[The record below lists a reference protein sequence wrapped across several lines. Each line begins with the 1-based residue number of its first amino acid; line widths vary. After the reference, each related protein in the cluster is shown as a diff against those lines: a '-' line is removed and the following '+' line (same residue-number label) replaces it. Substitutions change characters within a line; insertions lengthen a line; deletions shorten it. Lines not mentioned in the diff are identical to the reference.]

1 MVQRYRNQINEAA
14 TPAAFGRNYVDG
26 AATGVYV
33 AGALAGA
40 GEEIRRFAEVRKRR
54 QDEWDAATVMNAQTE
69 YARQMTEWM
78 DDPET
83 GKLQTQKLG
92 AARGLTDETF
102 RYADELAEKIAGGL
116 ENENQKAAFL
126 RIAERAKLPYWK
138 QASEYEARQMKAYK
152 DQAFQASM
160 EAGATAVQRSPDD
173 PFVFESVRQQR
184 ENAIRAQLYGAAPE
198 TISRAV
204 EEANSDLEA
213 QRIAVV
219 ASRDPFAALAM
230 TEDSTYLLPDAATGL
245 RNKLSPE
252 VERLERQAAA
262 EAEKEAAYAATDIL
276 MDRFGTDEQAAWS
289 AMENDPSLDPDMRER
304 IWGKYK
310 ARVSDRKR
318 WETQRD
324 REYMSGWMDKI
335 ADSSS
340 MEEAQQFIQDS
351 GADGQQRVQM
361 ERAAAQIHRPEKFKE
376 DVRDWA
382 QAFKEVTNGQI
393 KTDEELIYRWGGRLS
408 SGTIKSLVKMFYKES
423 SGGTGGSS
431 GSGGGGY
438 VGYSFADA
446 IKSSMKD
453 LKIKDGSQESALFV
467 TMVGEEIGARE
478 TNLKRKLTPLEK
490 SKVLEEAAKV
500 YVTNG
505 GDNLSEF
512 QHRMAE
518 RQGFIDVPGQ
528 GFVRKNADGS
538 YERYDPSQSY
548 ELPPLG
554 EGEGPPRQPE
564 PLQPIPDR
572 QGQGAQAPAEPRQ
585 KRQKRPKMMPD
596 GTPYDSPASSGRPS
610 LQGGQ
615 KGSGRTPPVRGETPE
630 MNTVINEAAAE
641 FGVDPD
647 FVRAVIKQESGW
659 KPKAVSRAGAQ
670 GLMQLMPQ
678 TARGLGV
685 TDSFDIRQ
693 NIRGG
698 TKLLG
703 QLLQRY
709 DGNVEK
715 ALAAYNAG
723 PARANQ
729 DRSKWP
735 SETKRYVPAV
745 LSHYKNIKQ
754 GRDKGQNNMAKKQS
768 SPHASSHA

>member
-14 TPAAFGRNYVDG
+14 TPAVFARNSVDG
-26 AATGVYV
+26 AATGVQV
-33 AGALAGA
+33 AGAIAGA
-40 GEEIRRFAEVRKRR
+40 GDELRRFAEVRKRQ

-83 GKLQTQKLG
+83 GKLQTLKLG

-102 RYADELAEKIAGGL
+102 RYADELAKKIAAGL

-138 QASEYEARQMKAYK
+138 QASEHEARQMRAYK

-160 EAGATAVQRSPDD
+160 EAGATAVQRSPGD

-184 ENAIRAQLYGAAPE
+184 ENAVRAQLQGAAPE
-198 TISRAV
+198 AISRAV

-213 QRIAVV
+213 ARIAVV
-219 ASRDPFAALAM
+219 ASQDPVAALAM
-230 TEDSTYLLPDAATGL
+230 TEGSPYLLPDTAAGL
-245 RNKLSPE
+245 RKKLGAE
-252 VERLERQAAA
+252 VERLERQAAD
-262 EAEKEAAYAATDIL
+262 EAEKAAVYATTDAL

-289 AMENDPSLDPDMRER
+289 AMENDPSLDPETRER

-310 ARVSDRKR
+310 ARLSDRKR
-318 WETQRD
+318 WEAQRD
-324 REYMSGWMDKI
+324 HDYMSGWMDKI

-340 MEEAQQFIQDS
+340 LEEAQQLIQDS
-351 GADGQQRVQM
+351 GADGRQRVQM
-361 ERAAAQIHRPEKFKE
+361 ERWAVQIHRPEKFKE
-376 DVRDWA
+376 DIRDWA

-408 SGTIKSLVKMFYKES
+408 SGTLKSLVRIFYRERES
-423 SGGTGGSS
+423 GTGKKGAD
-431 GSGGGGY
+431 Y
-438 VGYSFADA
+438 VGYSFAE
-446 IKSSMKD
+446 SMKTAMRD
-453 LKIKDGSQESALFV
+453 LRIKEGSQESAVF
-467 TMVGEEIGARE
+467 TTIVGEEIYDRE
-478 TNLKRKLTPLEK
+478 TQLKRRLSPLEK
-490 SKVLEEAAKV
+490 FKVLEEVAKR
-500 YVTNG
+500 YVTND
-505 GDNLSEF
+505 GDILSEF
-512 QHRMAE
+512 QRRMAE
-518 RQGFIDVPGQ
+518 RRGFIDTDGQ

-548 ELPPLG
+548 ELPSLG
-554 EGEGPPRQPE
+554 EGEEPQEPARQPE
-564 PLQPIPDR
+564 PL
-572 QGQGAQAPAEPRQ
+572 APLPERPSPEEKSPSAPRQ

-596 GTPYDSPASSGRPS
+596 GTPYDPPAPSGGPS

-615 KGSGRTPPVRGETPE
+615 KSGPSGGPSLQGGRKGSGRTPPVRGETPE
-630 MNTVINEAAAE
+630 MNVIIDEAASE

-647 FVRAVIKQESGW
+647 LVRAVIKQESGW
-659 KPKAVSRAGAQ
+659 KPKAVSHAGAQ
-670 GLMQLMPQ
+670 GLMQLMPK

-703 QLLQRY
+703 QLLRSY
-709 DGNVEK
+709 NGDMEK

-723 PARANQ
+723 PPRANQ

-735 SETKRYVPAV
+735 KETKRYVPAV

-754 GRDKGQNNMAKKQS
+754 GRG
-768 SPHASSHA
+768 

>member
-26 AATGVYV
+26 AATGVSV

-213 QRIAVV
+213 QRIVVV
-219 ASRDPFAALAM
+219 ASRDPFAALVM

-289 AMENDPSLDPDMRER
+289 AMENDPSLGPDMRER

-310 ARVSDRKR
+310 ARVSDRNR

-408 SGTIKSLVKMFYKES
+408 SGTIKSLVKMFYKEGS
-423 SGGTGGSS
+423 DGSGGSS

-478 TNLKRKLTPLEK
+478 TSLKRKLTPLEK
-490 SKVLEEAAKV
+490 SKVLEEAAKL
-500 YVTNG
+500 YVTND
-505 GDNLSEF
+505 GDKLSEF

-518 RQGFIDVPGQ
+518 RRGFIDVPGQ

-538 YERYDPSQSY
+538 YERYDPSQPY

-564 PLQPIPDR
+564 PLQPLPDR
-572 QGQGAQAPAEPRQ
+572 RGQEEKAPAAPRQ
-585 KRQKRPKMMPD
+585 RRPKMMPD
-596 GTPYDSPASSGRPS
+596 GTPYEQESRPQPAVKSGGPLGARMLPDVKARRTGKFDDWRGYRNGKHNGEDWAAPEGTSIVVPSGLAEEFRVVKSGKSKGGGNTVTIEGKMPDGKTVS
-610 LQGGQ
+610 LQMSHMQNGSVALKNGDVVRPGALVGRVGNTGMTSDRQ
-615 KGSGRTPPVRGETPE
+615 KGGITAWYPGKKSGYHLDVKVKINGEY
-630 MNTVINEAAAE
+630 
-641 FGVDPD
+641 VDP
-647 FVRAVIKQESGW
+647 A
-659 KPKAVSRAGAQ
+659 
-670 GLMQLMPQ
+670 
-678 TARGLGV
+678 TLG
-685 TDSFDIRQ
+685 
-693 NIRGG
+693 
-698 TKLLG
+698 
-703 QLLQRY
+703 
-709 DGNVEK
+709 
-715 ALAAYNAG
+715 
-723 PARANQ
+723 
-729 DRSKWP
+729 
-735 SETKRYVPAV
+735 
-745 LSHYKNIKQ
+745 
-754 GRDKGQNNMAKKQS
+754 
-768 SPHASSHA
+768 